1 MLTKPSCFK
10 QSCDVRL
17 WSVYFVIDHLENS
30 AYFCLRTMSF
40 LTCTLMQKVDRYI
53 RPKLYDL
60 VEMALI
66 CKEKLYLL
74 AKTKSCSVSLHIM
87 ILNITMSSGYNAL
100 GYYEALL
107 TTR

>member
-1 MLTKPSCFK
+1 
-10 QSCDVRL
+10 
-17 WSVYFVIDHLENS
+17 
-30 AYFCLRTMSF
+30 
-40 LTCTLMQKVDRYI
+40 MQKVDRYI

-87 ILNITMSSGYNAL
+87 ILNITMSSGYNEL